1 MDRIVCQSNSGTP
14 AVPSCRR
21 RQRHGFTL
29 VELLVVIAIIGILVG
44 LLLPAVQA
52 AREAARRMSC
62 SNNMK
67 QIGLALHNYASVYR
81 ERFPNAGYAWPGGYP
96 NDYSPMAKLL
106 PFLEQQ
112 ALTDLIDFDL
122 YLGHPA
128 IADIPEG
135 LHEAA
140 GTAVPS
146 YLCPSDPESP
156 THIMTM
162 PSGADLVI
170 AGTNYAMNQGSG
182 MDEVFHPSFDE
193 ADGLCWV
200 GAKTRF
206 ASILDGTTHTLAFAE
221 SLRGP
226 SGSPTTLAK
235 NSNTT
240 QVYRAALSADAA
252 TLTLLDNND
261 LEGLWPT
268 IPSWN
273 GNRLSFWLRGCSPD
287 GPIMNGRLTPNATVP
302 DTVRGSSKV
311 TAARSHHTGGVTVGL
326 CDGSVQFLTDSIDRE
341 VYHALWTR
349 HGKETITNEIASH

>member
-1 MDRIVCQSNSGTP
+1 MSLGKRFHSNCTHRTAAS
-14 AVPSCRR
+14 R
-21 RQRHGFTL
+21 GFTL

-62 SNNMK
+62 GNNMK

-106 PFLEQQ
+106 PFLEQV
-112 ALTDLIDFDL
+112 ALTDLIDFNL

-135 LHEAA
+135 LREAA
-140 GTAVPS
+140 GTAVPT

-156 THIMTM
+156 THMTTM
-162 PSGADLVI
+162 PSGESLTI
-170 AGTNYAMNQGSG
+170 AGSNYAMNQGSG
-182 MDEVFHPSFDE
+182 MDGVFHPSFDE

-200 GAKTRF
+200 GAKIRF
-206 ASILDGTTHTLAFAE
+206 ASVLDGTTHTLAFAE

-226 SGSPTTLAK
+226 SGTMAELGRNK
-235 NSNTT
+235 NTT
-240 QVYRAALSADAA
+240 QLYRAAMAADAP
-252 TLTLLDNND
+252 TLVLLDNKD

-268 IPSWN
+268 IPEWN

-287 GPIMNGRLTPNATVP
+287 GPIMNGRLTPNAIVP
-302 DTVRGSSKV
+302 DLVRGSSKV
-311 TAARSHHTGGVTVGL
+311 TAARSHHPGGVTVGL
-326 CDGSVQFLTDSIDRE
+326 CDGSVQFVTDSIDRD
-341 VYHALWTR
+341 VWHAVWTR
-349 HGKETITNEIASH
+349 HGSETNVNDFANN